1 MENDSMST
9 APATASCASIP
20 DHLNPDIVH
29 VSNHPL
35 ILDRLARLR
44 DKACNTEDFRRNMEQ
59 ISYMLAYEACAHLK
73 TQDVTVQ
80 TPLTAMTGQRFNR
93 LPPVIVPILRAGLG
107 LTKGFEYLLP
117 ECVVGHI
124 GMYRDEDT
132 KRPVDYLLR
141 LPRDMNRPVFLLD
154 PMLATGHS
162 SLRAAEI
169 LIEKGA
175 KEEDIICVFLI
186 AAPEGLALFQ
196 NRFPKM
202 HIHLA
207 AIDSHLNEHAFIVPG
222 LGDAGDRLLGTE

>member
-1 MENDSMST
+1 MTHS
-9 APATASCASIP
+9 AAATPSLPS
-20 DHLNPDIVH
+20 HLNPETIH

-35 ILDRLARLR
+35 ILDRLGRMR
-44 DKACNTEDFRRNMEQ
+44 DKACNTEEFRRNMEQ
-59 ISYMLAYEACAHLK
+59 ISYMLAYEACMHLQ
-73 TQDVTVQ
+73 TADREIT
-80 TPLTAMTGQRFNR
+80 TPLTGTTVRRLKR

-107 LTKGFEYLLP
+107 LTKGFEYLMP

-141 LPRDMNRPVFLLD
+141 LPKNMDRPVFLLD

-175 KEEDIICVFLI
+175 KESDITCVFLI

-196 NRFPKM
+196 NRFPNM
-202 HIHLA
+202 HIHVA
-207 AIDSHLNEHAFIVPG
+207 AVDSHLNEHAFIVPG
-222 LGDAGDRLLGTE
+222 LGDAGDRLLGTD